1 METLGYLQVA
11 EFYPT
16 VQSQAPHAPVLRR
29 VKSRQ
34 TKVSNGIGDRTSLH
48 PIWDNALT
56 CTMF

>member
-11 EFYPT
+11 EFYPSAE
-16 VQSQAPHAPVLRR
+16 SQAPQASVLRR

-34 TKVSNGIGDRTSLH
+34 TKVSNGIGDRPSLH